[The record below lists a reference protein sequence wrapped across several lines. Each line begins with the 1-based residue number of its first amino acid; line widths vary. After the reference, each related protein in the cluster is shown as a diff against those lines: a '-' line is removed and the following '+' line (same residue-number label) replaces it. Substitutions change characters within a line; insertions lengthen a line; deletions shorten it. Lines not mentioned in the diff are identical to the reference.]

1 MTNTKTSFLGKALRI
16 GSGAMGTELRKTE
29 TTRLPFVE
37 LFNLEKPESVK
48 TIHKAYKD
56 AGSNILVTNT
66 FAANAITLSE
76 ANAESIC
83 NKINQ
88 TGVDLA
94 REVAGDDCMVWASI
108 GPLSLGLRH
117 DDFSDQQLL
126 DTYAEQCHS
135 VMGADAIILETFVN
149 LREARAAL
157 KAATSTDLPVI
168 FQVGNTGRGSTGR
181 MKMDAMLSSA
191 EEAKVSAVGTNCR
204 HPDEIVEVIR
214 YVSKRTSLPLTA
226 SPNAG
231 NPSLVRGYVTYDF
244 PPVEFL
250 NIAKQLMEQGTSLI
264 GGCCGTTPE
273 HIRLIASELGG
284 IPVQPRSKLTVQIQ
298 KITPKT
304 GEKTETPNVI
314 RKLINSEA
322 FLISVEIRADKKL
335 DLSTICHNA
344 KKIVQAGADLLNVP
358 DNAGATIG
366 RDASVVASH
375 LQDTTGIPS
384 IFHKTVTQ
392 TNLLNIHS
400 TLIGC
405 WDLGLQGILAITG
418 DSPSLGSLAHMASR
432 VSDLKSSVELLRL
445 IRTLRSG
452 QTINGEWIANPPDF
466 CAGCAIGK
474 PTAPHIEWLK
484 KKKDAGAEFV
494 FSQTVF
500 TIDDFQKLHDQVNK
514 MELRF
519 FPGLMPLSSLKN
531 ATFLAGGRIPGISVP
546 KNIIQEFAKYTNK
559 DDQWKLGMDRA
570 LELAEAISKKAKG
583 IYIIMPFG
591 KSCYSNTARIV
602 SMIRSRHLL
611 H

>member
-1 MTNTKTSFLGKALRI
+1 MIRTKTLFPAETILI
-16 GSGAMGTELRKTE
+16 GSGAMGTELRKME

-48 TIHKAYKD
+48 AIHKAYKN

-83 NKINQ
+83 EKINK

-94 REVAGDDCMVWASI
+94 REVAGDDCLVWASV
-108 GPLSLGLRH
+108 GPLSLGLKH
-117 DDFSDQQLL
+117 DDYTDQQLL

-135 VMGADAIILETFVN
+135 VTEADAIVLETFVN

-157 KAATSTDLPVI
+157 KAATSAGLPVV
-168 FQVGNTGRGSTGR
+168 FQMGNTGRGSTGR
-181 MKMDAMLSSA
+181 TKMDALLSAA
-191 EEAKVSAVGTNCR
+191 EEAKVSAFGTNCR

-214 YVSKRTSLPLTA
+214 YVSKRTSLPLTS

-231 NPSLVRGYVTYDF
+231 NPNIVRGYVTYDF

-250 NIAKQLMEQGTSLI
+250 NIAKQLVEQGASLI

-273 HIRLIASELGG
+273 HIRLIASELVG
-284 IPVQPRSKLTVQIQ
+284 VSVKPRLKSVKQSYEITT
-298 KITPKT
+298 KIR
-304 GEKTETPNVI
+304 EKTETPNTI
-314 RKLINSEA
+314 RQLMNSDT
-322 FLISVEIRADKKL
+322 FLISVEIRADKTL
-335 DLSTICHNA
+335 DLLTICNNA
-344 KKIVQAGADLLNVP
+344 KQIVQAGADLLNVP

-366 RDASVVASH
+366 RDASVVASR
-375 LQDTTGIPS
+375 LQETTGVPS

-392 TNLLNIHS
+392 TNLLSIHS

-405 WDLGLQGILAITG
+405 WDLGLQGILAVTG

-445 IRTLRSG
+445 VRTLRSG
-452 QTINGEWIANPPDF
+452 QTISGERIANPPDF

-474 PTAPHIEWLK
+474 PTIPHIDWLK
-484 KKKDAGAEFV
+484 KKKEAGAEFV
-494 FSQTVF
+494 FSQPVF
-500 TIDDFQKLHDQVNK
+500 TIDDFQRLHDQVGK

-519 FPGLMPLSSLKN
+519 FPGLMPLLSLRN
-531 ATFLAGGRIPGISVP
+531 AAFLAGGRIPGISVP
-546 KNIIQEFAKYTNK
+546 ENVIHEFSRYE
-559 DDQWKLGMDRA
+559 DREDQRKLGMDHA
-570 LELAEAISKKAKG
+570 FELAETISKEAKG

-591 KSCYSNTARIV
+591 KSCYSDTARIV
-602 SMIRSRHLL
+602 SMMRSQHII
-611 H
+611 